1 MFFTISLPEV
11 MTGRP
16 LSGMIVT
23 GTGGPLN
30 SAVPDLRKVI
40 PRPSIGLIKEVVS
53 SAFRCDRGDLV
64 CRNRR
69 NNDARKVGIYLAR
82 ELSGKSLQEIGAA
95 FGGIKEAMVCH
106 TAAEI
111 TKRMAEDKRF
121 SKRIEELIET
131 GHEN

>member
-1 MFFTISLPEV
+1 
-11 MTGRP
+11 
-16 LSGMIVT
+16 
-23 GTGGPLN
+23 
-30 SAVPDLRKVI
+30 
-40 PRPSIGLIKEVVS
+40 LIKEVVS

-131 GHEN
+131 VHEN